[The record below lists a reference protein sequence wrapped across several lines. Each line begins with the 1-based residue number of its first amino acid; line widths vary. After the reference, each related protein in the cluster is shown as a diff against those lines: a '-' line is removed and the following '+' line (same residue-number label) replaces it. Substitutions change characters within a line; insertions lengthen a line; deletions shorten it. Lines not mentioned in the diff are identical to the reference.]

1 VRRCENERVR
11 KREDARMRG
20 CLKVKDL
27 ILIVVN
33 YKKLGY
39 PILDRQC
46 RNVE

>member
-1 VRRCENERVR
+1 MGR
-11 KREDARMRG
+11 

-33 YKKLGY
+33 YRKLEY
-39 PILDRQC
+39 PILDRPF